1 MRLPEETEIP
11 FNINIVSMI
20 DVVFSILTY
29 FIFSSLV
36 LARSQGLDVSLP
48 KASTAQVQQTE
59 QINITIKPDGAIA
72 LNREPIG
79 LEQLQPLVQQMVKP
93 NTESMVVVNA
103 DEKVDHGIVVAVMD
117 RIRQIKGVKL
127 AIAAKKP

>member
-1 MRLPEETEIP
+1 MRLPDEQEVP

-36 LARSQGLDVSLP
+36 LARSEGLDVNLP

-72 LNREPIG
+72 LNREPIS
-79 LEQLQPLVQQMVKP
+79 LEQLQPKVQGMVKP

-103 DEKVDHGIVVAVMD
+103 DEQVDHGIVVAVMD